1 MDTVSGQ
8 CDRRY
13 IGAICNHLE
22 REFFKDM
29 IPAKFAPLL
38 FSFFVDH
45 YFLCG
50 VGCGNAERGR
60 LVAFLTILVV
70 ALVSRRFVADVTGG

>member
-1 MDTVSGQ
+1 MV
-8 CDRRY
+8 
-13 IGAICNHLE
+13 
-22 REFFKDM
+22 
-29 IPAKFAPLL
+29 PAKFAPLL

-70 ALVSRRFVADVTGG
+70 ALVSRRFVARVTGG